1 MKENAFD
8 TDILHVTFGSYRQ
21 MFLLLSNQSPKI

>member
-8 TDILHVTFGSYRQ
+8 SDILRVIFGSYRQ
-21 MFLLLSNQSPKI
+21 MFLLLSNQNPKI